1 MFLSNLKQQDTLQL
15 IIKDPFLKEIV
26 EHWVNLIYREK
37 NLEFE
42 SARIWH
48 NSLIMIENKPFFYKS
63 WFNVGVEKVK
73 DLLDKDCHFI
83 SFHDFV
89 KKFKIKT
96 NYLEYYKIV
105 STLKQYKKICSPI
118 PCSDPKDV
126 TKNLL
131 SHTKICKKVYKHLI
145 EKKPLHRL
153 ESIGKGSIEGQL
165 GKYLFINESQPTTF
179 SRK

>member
-1 MFLSNLKQQDTLQL
+1 MENHGGKLLFLSNLKQQDTLQL

-26 EHWVNLIYREK
+26 EHWANLNNREK
-37 NLEFE
+37 NLECE

-48 NSLIMIENKPFFYKS
+48 NSLIRIENKPFFYKS
-63 WFNVGVEKVK
+63 WFNAGVEKVR

-96 NYLEYYKIV
+96 NYYLEYYKIV
-105 STLKQYKKICSPI
+105 STLQQYKKICSPI

-126 TKNLL
+126 TFYPTQKSAKKYTNTSLKN
-131 SHTKICKKVYKHLI
+131 
-145 EKKPLHRL
+145 KPLHHLRV
-153 ESIGKGSIEGQL
+153 EANG
-165 GKYLFINESQPTTF
+165 
-179 SRK
+179 